1 MRGFPTAQSYVVPLP
16 EAFNFIGNLVE
27 PTAWDK
33 TESSAVRLGRKGMVD
48 PKARQRGLKALNVM
62 RNLAETGLINLIYT
76 DDQRRRVP
84 YFQSSGYW
92 LTAIYPDPKSTGE
105 GMIELDDRDMHPCVV
120 DIRQIIG
127 RRTARI
133 GRTTRRG
140 FKDFDFALDEYF
152 TRNPTAKLNAEVI
165 SELGQSHENLQW
177 PGRTVTHERINDAR
191 DRAKARVSAG
201 MNAGRTPDGE

>member
-1 MRGFPTAQSYVVPLP
+1 MRGFPTAQSYVVPLL
-16 EAFNFIGNLVE
+16 EAFNFVGHLVE

-33 TESSAVRLGRKGMVD
+33 TESSAVRLGWKGRGD

-84 YFQSSGYW
+84 YFQSCGYW

-105 GMIELDDRDMHPCVV
+105 GMIELDDRIIHPCVV

-127 RRTARI
+127 RRPGGM
-133 GRTTRRG
+133 GRVKRRG
-140 FKDFDFALDEYF
+140 FKDFDLALDEYF
-152 TRNPTAKLNAEVI
+152 SNNPTAKLNANVI
-165 SELGQSHENLQW
+165 SELGQSHKDLQW
-177 PGRTVTHERINDAR
+177 PGKTVMHERINDAR
-191 DRAKARVSAG
+191 DRAKARVSVG
-201 MNAGRTPDGE
+201 INTGRTPDGE